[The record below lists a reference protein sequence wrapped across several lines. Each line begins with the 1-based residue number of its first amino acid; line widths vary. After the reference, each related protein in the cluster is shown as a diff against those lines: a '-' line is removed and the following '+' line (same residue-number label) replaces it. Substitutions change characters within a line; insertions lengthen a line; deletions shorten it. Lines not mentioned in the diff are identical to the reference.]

1 MPLLEREY
9 LEYISK
15 QLFPGNVRP
24 DLQYRTFLERFNPN
38 NYSLK
43 SIEIAKGLSQMQE
56 QDYASGI
63 NQYIKEVIKKIYR
76 VFKHEL
82 DRDGITEQE
91 LGLGNKKGTPGRK
104 TSNIESPWQ
113 IAYKWLWEKKYYC
126 WLQDY
131 IWNDWQQR
139 APQNVDWIEFCDRP
153 SEYASKG
160 MKIPEPLPKESLP
173 INTSLSLKIN
183 LDSSGSYLLLFNRG
197 LDTQGNI
204 TRYLVTPSQAFAP
217 IYQLAEKTILI
228 PQQDAMLYDDG
239 IEFDTVAKEEYIG
252 IVIDKALNLPWLN
265 PDPQNPVLEW
275 QGKHLEQLWE
285 QLRTLDNW
293 QVFYQDFDV
302 VSVNP

>member
-15 QLFPGNVRP
+15 QIFPGNVP
-24 DLQYRTFLERFNPN
+24 PELQYETFKERFYPN
-38 NYSLK
+38 NYTLK
-43 SIEIAKGLSQMQE
+43 SIEIAKGLSQRHK
-56 QDYASGI
+56 QDYESGI

-76 VFKHEL
+76 VFREEL
-82 DRDGITEQE
+82 AQDGITEQE
-91 LGLGNKKGTPGRK
+91 LGLGKGTPGRK
-104 TSNIESPWQ
+104 TSNTESPWR

-139 APQNVDWIEFCDRP
+139 APHNVDWIEFCDRP

-160 MKIPEPLPKESLP
+160 MKIPQALPKESLP
-173 INTSLSLKIN
+173 INTPLSLKIN

-197 LDTQGNI
+197 LDNQGNI

-228 PQQDAMLYDDG
+228 PQQNAMLYDDG
-239 IEFDTVAKEEYIG
+239 IEFDTVGKEEYIG

-275 QGKHLEQLWE
+275 QGMHLEQLWE
-285 QLRTLDNW
+285 QLRNLDNW
-293 QVFYQDFDV
+293 RVFYQDFDV
-302 VSVNP
+302 VSAPSFM